1 VSITCAGTAV
11 GVHARCWSSHQTITD
26 PVHVAAAAGLRTAF
40 KSPHAAMR
48 GPTAQQAMG
57 VGAVVGVRALSD
69 YDALFDL
76 TPAVTDA
83 AAVAAWARLEVVR

>member
-1 VSITCAGTAV
+1 MRGV
-11 GVHARCWSSHQTITD
+11 GRATRRSPTPFTWPPQPGYARPSK
-26 PVHVAAAAGLRTAF
+26 ART
-40 KSPHAAMR
+40 AAMR
-48 GPTAQQAMG
+48 GPTARQAMG

-83 AAVAAWARLEVVR
+83 AAVAARARLEVVR